1 MNHKKE
7 KFVELANKRVNN
19 ALHHIKLIGNLSNK
33 HSYDYTE
40 DEVTQIM
47 KALENGIAQTKKRFN
62 EQKNKTSGFSITE

>member
-1 MNHKKE
+1 MNPKKE

-40 DEVTQIM
+40 DEVAQIM
-47 KALENGIAQTKKRFN
+47 KALENGIAQAKKRFN